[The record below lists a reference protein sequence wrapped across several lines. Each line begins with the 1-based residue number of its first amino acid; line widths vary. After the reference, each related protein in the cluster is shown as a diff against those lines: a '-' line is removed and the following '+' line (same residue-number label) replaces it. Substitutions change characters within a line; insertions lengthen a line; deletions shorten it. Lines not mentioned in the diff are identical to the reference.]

1 MKILIIGGFLGS
13 GKTSVLLQLARHLVS
28 RSQQSDT
35 FNHPSV
41 VILENEIGES
51 GVDDKLLRN
60 NGFSVTNLFSG
71 CACCTISG
79 ELVDAVYKTEHSL
92 NPEWLI
98 VETTG
103 VAYPAAIREN
113 LRDALDKECHICIL
127 TDAARW
133 KRIFV
138 PLHAMLAGQI
148 EGADTVLI
156 NKIDLA
162 EENDLLQM
170 EQDIHAIQPNA
181 TILRCCASDPIPDTV
196 WDILTGGEML

>member
-28 RSQQSDT
+28 RSQRSNIPD
-35 FNHPSV
+35 HPSV

-51 GVDDKLLRN
+51 GVDDKLLRG
-60 NGFSVTNLFSG
+60 NGFSVTSLFSG

-79 ELVDAVYKTEHSL
+79 ELVDAVYKAEHSL
-92 NPEWLI
+92 NPEWLV

-113 LRDALDKECHICIL
+113 LREALGMECHICIL
-127 TDAARW
+127 TDAGRW
-133 KRIFV
+133 RRIFL

-162 EENDLLQM
+162 EEADLIQM
-170 EQDIHAIQPNA
+170 EQDIRAIQPRA
-181 TILRCCASDPIPDTV
+181 VILRCCAADPIPDNL
-196 WDILTGGEML
+196 WDALTGE